1 MFSEF
6 FENKEVVLILFFVEE
21 NIFEVELS
29 EEDKVVVEELK
40 VLLS

>member
-40 VLLS
+40 VLLL